1 MNKKVQYS
9 ALAIVCVALVGA
21 LWLLRGDQA
30 VQAQGQEI
38 ADSHMA
44 QWLRQNP
51 TKAADWIAEEKERH
65 KILPPA
71 DNSYLLEGEQR
82 EGHAYGRYTEKD
94 ILLWAREAEKLVVE
108 GSRIFHSSDLMA
120 SSIAVSCDMCHPDA
134 ANTHPETYPKYQVQ
148 MGRVVIS
155 SALSEDAESTPT
167 ARDGV
172 GQLFIDRALGADG
185 GGSFS
190 VSVGMQ
196 RPLVAIGAPVGN
208 YLPPVAERLNAQLF
222 IPEHAEVRHVQLP
235 TELDA

>member
-1 MNKKVQYS
+1 VNKKVQYA

-21 LWLLRGDQA
+21 LWLLWGDPA
-30 VQAQGQEI
+30 VQAQSREQGQEI

-51 TKAADWIAEEKERH
+51 KKAEDWIEEEKERH

-94 ILLWAREAEKLVVE
+94 ILLWARETEKLVVE
-108 GSRIFHSSDLMA
+108 GSRIFHSSDMMA

-148 MGRVVIS
+148 MGRV
-155 SALSEDAESTPT
+155 ALLRDMINWCLVNAVRGDRLDPDDPT
-167 ARDGV
+167 M
-172 GQLFIDRALGADG
+172 RALEAYILANRKG
-185 GGSFS
+185 
-190 VSVGMQ
+190 
-196 RPLVAIGAPVGN
+196 
-208 YLPPVAERLNAQLF
+208 
-222 IPEHAEVRHVQLP
+222 
-235 TELDA
+235 TELNYGKH